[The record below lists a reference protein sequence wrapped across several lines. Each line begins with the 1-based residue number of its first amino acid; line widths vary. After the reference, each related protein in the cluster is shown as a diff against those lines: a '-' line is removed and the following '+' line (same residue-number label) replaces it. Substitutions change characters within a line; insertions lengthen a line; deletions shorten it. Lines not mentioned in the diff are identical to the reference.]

1 MSKRTFVLL
10 PSGRFIS
17 FIGGSYFCGY
27 YRGEKCP
34 PSPIKTELEFPFNY
48 LTVSFEDNVLEV
60 NHARCP
66 YRYITYSALSKLPLP
81 YVGCQSSTD
90 LGWFIAFER
99 LQVVRGTLI
108 ANGFERVLRDFPI
121 ALFELS
127 PVDIARANRFISWG
141 FNRVGLVYS
150 WYRPIVFM
158 SFEADFWMTFY
169 LRLGYQS
176 QIENE
181 R

>member
-1 MSKRTFVLL
+1 MNKRTFVLL
-10 PSGRFIS
+10 PNGRFFS
-17 FIGGSYFCGY
+17 AIGASYFCGY

-34 PSPIKTELEFPFNY
+34 SSPIETELEFPFDY
-48 LTVSFEDNVLEV
+48 LIVSFGDNILKV
-60 NHARCP
+60 NHACRP
-66 YRYITYSALSKLPLP
+66 YRFCTLSAPP
-81 YVGCQSSTD
+81 MPNIGCQSSTD

-127 PVDIARANRFISWG
+127 PVDIARATRFISWG
-141 FNRVGLVYS
+141 FNRLGLVYS

-169 LRLGYQS
+169 LRLGYRS
-176 QIENE
+176 EIENE